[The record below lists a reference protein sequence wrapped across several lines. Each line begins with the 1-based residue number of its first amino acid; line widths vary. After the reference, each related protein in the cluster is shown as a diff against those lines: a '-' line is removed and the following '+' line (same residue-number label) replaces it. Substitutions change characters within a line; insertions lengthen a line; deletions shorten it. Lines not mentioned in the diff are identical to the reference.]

1 MASSRSGWS
10 RAIGLVAA
18 VVVASGFASPACA
31 ADERPLLVAE
41 QGAHSAPVRRIDV
54 HAARGLVV
62 TASDDRTARV
72 WDLASGELRHILRPP
87 AFGAEGGRL
96 YGAAIHPSEPIV
108 AVAGTTGGE
117 GRAHRIYL
125 FDLESGALQRT
136 IDAQAGDVRKLAW
149 SSDGSLLLAGYA
161 GVNGFRAF
169 GLDGRV
175 VADERFD
182 GPVFGIAASKNGLA
196 AVASLDGRLRVYRA
210 AAGSIA
216 AQANI
221 ALGNRRAAGVAFSPD
236 GRRIAIGYAEPGEA
250 VELFDADSGRS
261 AGRLPLAA
269 MHGGDFRVVAWS
281 ADGRSIYAA
290 GTARTRDDAYPI
302 VQHDAASGALTGQVN
317 VARDSVTDLVALP
330 SGELAYSGFDGSW
343 GVVSHGRVVRSIA
356 ADVATI
362 RGDTPED
369 LELSADALAVRWGM
383 KSARGGFGFEFDR
396 RKLSVGAS
404 RPMRPPELR
413 FSAFDAPSDWNHAR
427 NAPVVGGKTLALAQD
442 ERSRAL
448 VVMRSAR
455 SAVIGTNRALYK
467 LSDKGDVQWR
477 VPVDT
482 EVRAVNASDDARVLV
497 SAMADGTLRW
507 WRARDGVHLL
517 TLLGKADGRWVV
529 WTPSGYYDAS
539 AGADRVVGWALGRD
553 PQQPMDFYTLNRF
566 RDRFNRPDVI
576 SAVMATLDE
585 QAALQSL
592 IARDEASRAAA
603 ASDAKAREEAA
614 RVAER
619 AALDATEQARLA
631 QAREAEARVAAVQA
645 AAQAAAKAEL
655 AREAEARRLAAREQ
669 AQREAAAREAAA
681 RQAEAR
687 EAQARESAQ
696 KQLAL
701 EAEGLS
707 LALAA
712 ARENAAR
719 EAVLQDLVAKEAARE
734 ASEREAAAR
743 ERRRLAEIK
752 ATQFP
757 PALLAS
763 EAKRIQL
770 GAPEVTLPFAVASSG
785 PAADLTVEIR
795 INGRPAQPLDLVMP
809 QQLDG
814 AARGFAKLGV
824 AEGES
829 TIEIIARN
837 QYGVSEPLSFRI
849 ERAATAESRGLTAA
863 RPTGDLYVLAIGIS
877 EYSRADYKLGLAA
890 KDAQDFAN
898 AMRSQEGKQYR
909 RVIVRTLSNREATRA
924 NILRE
929 FDWLRSTATPSDVA
943 MLFMAGHGLNDST
956 GQYFFLPYDGAH
968 ERLMS
973 SAVSQAAIVATLSK
987 IRGKTLFF
995 VDTCFAG
1002 NTLGALRQ
1010 AGRQT
1015 EKMMNDLSSSEN
1027 GVVVFASSTGQEE
1040 SEEKA
1045 EWGNGAFTKALIDGL
1060 KGKADFTRAGRVTY
1074 AALNLFVSEEVGRI
1088 TEGRQRPVFISPR
1101 GIPDFALARL

>member
-1 MASSRSGWS
+1 MTSLRSGWS
-10 RAIGLVAA
+10 RAIGLIAAVAA
-18 VVVASGFASPACA
+18 WALASSALA
-31 ADERPLLVAE
+31 AEERPLLVVE

-54 HAARGLVV
+54 HTARALVV

-72 WDLASGELRHILRPP
+72 WDLATGELRHILRPL

-96 YGAAIHPSEPIV
+96 YGAAIHPTEPIV

-117 GRAHRIYL
+117 GHPHQIYL
-125 FDLESGALQRT
+125 FHLESGALQRT
-136 IDAQAGDVRKLAW
+136 IDAKAGDVRKLVW

-161 GVNGFRAF
+161 GANGFRAF
-169 GLDGRV
+169 SLDGRV
-175 VADERFD
+175 IIDERFD
-182 GPVFGIAASKNGLA
+182 GPAFGIAVSKNGLA
-196 AVASLDGRLRVYRA
+196 AVASLDGRLRLYRA
-210 AAGSIA
+210 TAGA
-216 AQANI
+216 VTALANV

-236 GRRIAIGYAEPGEA
+236 GRLVATTYADRGEA
-250 VELFDADSGRS
+250 IELFDTETGRP
-261 AGRLPLAA
+261 AGSLPVVAV
-269 MHGGDFRVVAWS
+269 HGGDFRVVAWS

-290 GTARTRDDAYPI
+290 GTARTRDDEFPI
-302 VQHDAASGALTGQVN
+302 VQYDTASRKPVGQVN
-317 VARDSVTDLVALP
+317 VARDSVTDLIALP
-330 SGELAYSGFDGSW
+330 TGELAYSGFDGSW
-343 GVVSHGRVVRSIA
+343 GVVSNARVAKRVA

-383 KSARGGFGFEFDR
+383 KSARGGFGFQFER
-396 RKLSVGAS
+396 RKFSVGATS
-404 RPMRPPELR
+404 SLRPPDIR
-413 FSAFDAPSDWNHAR
+413 FSLLDAPSDWNHAR
-427 NAPVVGGKTLALAQD
+427 NAPVIGGKPLALAQD

-448 VVMRSAR
+448 VVMRRAR

-467 LSDKGDVQWR
+467 LSDKGDLQWR

-482 EVRAVNASDDARVLV
+482 EVRAVNASEDGRVLV
-497 SAMADGTLRW
+497 SAMADGTVRW
-507 WRARDGVHLL
+507 WRAHDGVHLL
-517 TLLGKADGRWVV
+517 SLLGTADGRWVV

-539 AGADRVVGWALGRD
+539 AGADRVVGWALGRGQ
-553 PQQPMDFYTLNRF
+553 QQPMDFYTLNRF
-566 RDRFNRPDVI
+566 RERFNRPDVI
-576 SAVMATLDE
+576 STLMTTLDE
-585 QAALQSL
+585 KTALQSL
-592 IARDEASRAAA
+592 IAQDEAARDAAA
-603 ASDAKAREEAA
+603 RDAKAREESA
-614 RVAER
+614 RVAQRE
-619 AALDATEQARLA
+619 ALDAAEQARKA
-631 QAREAEARVAAVQA
+631 QAREADARVAAEQSAKEA
-645 AAQAAAKAEL
+645 ATKAEV
-655 AREAEARRLAAREQ
+655 ARQAEARRLAAREQ
-669 AQREAAAREAAA
+669 AEREAAAREASS

-687 EAQARESAQ
+687 EAHARESAY
-696 KQLAL
+696 KKLAL
-701 EAEGLS
+701 EAEVI
-707 LALAA
+707 AATLAA
-712 ARENAAR
+712 AREDAAR
-719 EAVLQDLVAKEAARE
+719 LAALHDLVAKEAARE

-757 PALLAS
+757 PALVAS
-763 EAKRIQL
+763 EAKRIKL
-770 GAPEVTLPFAVASSG
+770 GSSEVTLPFAVASSG
-785 PAADLTVEIR
+785 PAEELSVEIR
-795 INGRPAQPLDLVMP
+795 INGRPAHPLDLVIP
-809 QQLDG
+809 KNLDG
-814 AARGFAKLGV
+814 SARGFAKLGV

-829 TIEIIARN
+829 YIEIIARN

-849 ERAATAESRGLTAA
+849 ERAASAESKPSPSAA
-863 RPTGDLYVLAIGIS
+863 RPAGDLYVLAIGVS
-877 EYSRADYKLGLAA
+877 EYSRSDYKLGLAA

-898 AMRSQEGKQYR
+898 AMRSQEGKLYR
-909 RVIVRTLSNREATRA
+909 KVIVRTLTNREATRA
-924 NILRE
+924 NIVRE
-929 FDWLRSTATPSDVA
+929 FEWLRSTVTPADVA

-956 GQYFFLPYDGAH
+956 GQYFFLPHDGQH

-973 SAVSQAAIVATLSK
+973 SAVPQSAIVATLSK

-1015 EKMMNDLSSSEN
+1015 EKMMNDLASSEN

-1101 GIPDFALARL
+1101 GIPDFALVRL